1 MSGLNVAHRFR
12 GGDASRRV
20 SPLTVIV
27 NQMVVIVNQM
37 VVSLTRGRGMQIST
51 RLAPRFPVPNRVWL
65 HAWTCW

>member
-1 MSGLNVAHRFR
+1 MSGLNVAQRFR

-20 SPLTVIV
+20 SPLT
-27 NQMVVIVNQM
+27 VIVNQM

>member
-1 MSGLNVAHRFR
+1 MSGLNVAQRFR
-12 GGDASRRV
+12 GGDASGRV

-27 NQMVVIVNQM
+27 HQM